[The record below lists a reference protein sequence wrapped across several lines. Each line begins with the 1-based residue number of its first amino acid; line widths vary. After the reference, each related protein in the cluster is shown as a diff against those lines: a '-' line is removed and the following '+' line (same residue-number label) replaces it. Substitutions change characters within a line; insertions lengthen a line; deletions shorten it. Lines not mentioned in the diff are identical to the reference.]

1 MTHWKKLTNPDYL
14 GSYAFERGEEKLAT
28 IDKVTEETVTAA
40 EGRKSDCMV
49 LYFRQKD
56 LKPMILN
63 HTNAKMIE
71 KLAGTPYIEEWS
83 GLNIALVV
91 KKVSAFGD
99 QVDAVRIKLEKVS
112 GSCECC
118 GKRIT
123 AAGDMTAAKVAEY
136 TTNRFGSVL
145 CADCAKR
152 HK

>member
-63 HTNAKMIE
+63 QIGRAH
-71 KLAGTPYIEEWS
+71 
-83 GLNIALVV
+83 V
-91 KKVSAFGD
+91 
-99 QVDAVRIKLEKVS
+99 
-112 GSCECC
+112 
-118 GKRIT
+118 
-123 AAGDMTAAKVAEY
+123 
-136 TTNRFGSVL
+136 
-145 CADCAKR
+145 
-152 HK
+152 